1 MNRAICWFRNH
12 FLRQTLIVFL
22 VGMTALVI
30 QGCFTNP
37 LLAQAEPVT
46 PEATSYQV
54 DNSDRDRLENDNK
67 LVERSRNNLKD
78 TADNVREKL
87 NLDEPVALGTKDFL
101 KSAQKKVEE
110 TVKPLTGNEKGTYQ
124 NR

>member
-1 MNRAICWFRNH
+1 MKRTICWFKNH
-12 FLRQTLIVFL
+12 FLRQALTVFL
-22 VGMTALVI
+22 VGITAFVM
-30 QGCFTNP
+30 QGFAFTNAQ
-37 LLAQAEPVT
+37 LAQAEPVT

-54 DNSDRDRLENDNK
+54 DNGDRDRLRNDNK

-87 NLDEPVALGTKDFL
+87 NLDEPIEGTKDFL
-101 KSAQKKVEE
+101 KSTQKKVEE
-110 TVKPLTGNEKGTYQ
+110 TVKPLTSNEQGTYQ

>member
-1 MNRAICWFRNH
+1 MNRAICWFKNH
-12 FLRQTLIVFL
+12 FLRQALTVFL
-22 VGMTALVI
+22 VGITAFAI
-30 QGCFTNP
+30 QSFCLTNA

-54 DNSDRDRLENDNK
+54 DNSDRDRLRNDNK

-78 TADNVREKL
+78 TADNVREKFNL
-87 NLDEPVALGTKDFL
+87 NEPIDGTKDLL
-101 KSAQKKVEE
+101 KSTQNKVEE
-110 TVKPLTGNEKGTYQ
+110 TVKPLTGHEKGTYQ